1 MAFKSKKVRIHRVD
15 SACVASGGDT
25 PTRSFADAPAVR
37 VASISRSLAFLAFLA
52 SQGKTGNAAQ
62 YVTRN
67 QAIKKLQLRLSEF
80 RRLCILKGTRLNELR
95 ER

>member
-37 VASISRSLAFLAFLA
+37 VASISRSLAFLA

-80 RRLCILKGTRLNELR
+80 RRLCILKGTRLNER
-95 ER
+95 IER